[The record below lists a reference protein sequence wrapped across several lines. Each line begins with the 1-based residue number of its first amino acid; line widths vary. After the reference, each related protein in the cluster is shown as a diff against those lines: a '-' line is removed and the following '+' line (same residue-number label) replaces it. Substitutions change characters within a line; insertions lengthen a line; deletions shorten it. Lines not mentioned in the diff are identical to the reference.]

1 MSKLFLVRQLETK
14 ASHVS
19 NTTNTFISHPS
30 EKEKNFLSHNS
41 APNSKDLDAIP
52 LYSSLMVSGND
63 KVVDKLAL
71 HYTDNNFI
79 DTIAQYFAA
88 FSSNILHG
96 PTLCS

>member
-63 KVVDKLAL
+63 KIVDKLAL
-71 HYTDNNFI
+71 HYTDNNFLKKNFY
-79 DTIAQYFAA
+79 IA
-88 FSSNILHG
+88 S
-96 PTLCS
+96 